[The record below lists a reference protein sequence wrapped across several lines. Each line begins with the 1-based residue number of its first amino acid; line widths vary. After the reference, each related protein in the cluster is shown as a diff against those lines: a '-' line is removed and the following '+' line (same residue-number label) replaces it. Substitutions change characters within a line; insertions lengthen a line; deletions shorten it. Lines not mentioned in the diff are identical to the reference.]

1 MARMITI
8 FKRPADI
15 AAVDKHY
22 FEIHIPLAKALP
34 GLRKYEVS
42 QGPIAT
48 RTGVSDFHL
57 VSTLHFDDV
66 ATIKQAF
73 ASPQGQACG
82 ADRRA
87 FAPDEAQ
94 SLMLLFDSREI

>member
-8 FKRPADI
+8 FRRPADS
-15 AAVDKHY
+15 AAFDTHY
-22 FEIHIPLAKALP
+22 FEIHVPLAKTLP

-42 QGPIAT
+42 QGPITT
-48 RTGVSDFHL
+48 RAGASDFHL
-57 VSTLHFDDV
+57 VSTLHFDDL
-66 ATIKQAF
+66 AAIKQAF

-94 SLMLLFDSREI
+94 SLLLLFDTREV